1 MLRVILLFISL
12 AIMPA
17 VMADNSVNTK
27 KERNLISQGNEC
39 YVDGNY
45 KNAVEFY
52 RKALDVN
59 PLSLQA
65 EFNLASALINLS
77 EKDYD
82 KKNAKPIDEAT
93 SLLKQLVGANNK
105 NVVIKSLYNLGNIS
119 YNNNDY
125 ASSIDYYKK
134 VLRLDPNNDKARTY
148 LRMAQLK
155 NNQNQNKE
163 DKQQYK
169 EQNKKEENKQ
179 QEQEQEQNN
188 NNQPQNNQQQNNNEV
203 NDTQENIND
212 ASAERILKSIENKE
226 QETLMRIHQR
236 KKNAQHSDRKA
247 SGHYIEKP
255 W

>member
-1 MLRVILLFISL
+1 MLRVLFLFISL
-12 AIMPA
+12 AIVPSLI
-17 VMADNSVNTK
+17 ADNYVNTK

-39 YVDGNY
+39 YVEGKY
-45 KNAVEFY
+45 KDAVNFY
-52 RKALDVN
+52 RKALEVN
-59 PLSLQA
+59 PLSIPA
-65 EFNLASALINLS
+65 EFNLASALTNLP

-82 KKNAKPIDEAT
+82 KKNLKPIDEAT
-93 SLLKQLVGANNK
+93 GLFKQLVGANNK
-105 NVVIKSLYNLGNIS
+105 NIVLKSLYNLGNIS

-155 NNQNQNKE
+155 NNQNKQNKE
-163 DKQQYK
+163 DKQQDK
-169 EQNKKEENKQ
+169 EQNKKEENKP
-179 QEQEQEQNN
+179 QEQEQNN
-188 NNQPQNNQQQNNNEV
+188 NSQPQDNQQQNNNEV
-203 NDTQENIND
+203 NDVQENIND

-236 KKNAQHSDRKA
+236 NKNAQRSDKKA
-247 SGHYIEKP
+247 SGQYIEKP